1 MKTSVEPL
9 EGNKVKLSVE
19 VDEDEFD
26 KALDAAFRRI
36 AKEVRVPGFR
46 PGKAPR
52 KILEARV
59 GPEAA
64 RQEALRESLPEY
76 YAKAVG
82 EHEVDVIAPPEIDI
96 TAGEADGPLVFDAV
110 VEVRPRIT
118 VPGYGGLRVEVPS
131 PEADEAAIDAQVER
145 LRAQSGELVVVDRPA
160 QDGDHV
166 TIDVAGSV
174 DGEPVDGLTADDY
187 LYELGSDA
195 VVPELDEHLRS
206 AQPGDVLVFDA
217 EHPDPE
223 EESTIAFR
231 VLVKDVKEQVLP
243 EVDDEWANEASEFE
257 TVEALRDDLRTRL
270 SAIKRVQTQ
279 MALRDGVIAA
289 LVALIEDEA
298 PEPLVEGEVER
309 RADDLQHR
317 LSHQGASIQQYL
329 EATGTT
335 GEALIGQ
342 LRDQAVDAVKADLGL
357 RAVAEA
363 EQLEATDD
371 EVDAEIARI
380 AERVDQPVAAVRLQL
395 ERAEQLPAVR
405 SDLRRG
411 KALEWLV
418 EHAEVVDED
427 GKPVDRALLQPP
439 EALGEPDADEHLH
452 DEHTHDEHTHDEHT
466 HDEHTHDH
474 DEHEHEQQTAS
485 DAEERSA

>member
-1 MKTSVEPL
+1 MPRYTARPVKTSVEPL

-19 VDEDEFD
+19 VDEVEFD
-26 KALDAAFRRI
+26 EALDAAFRRI

-64 RQEALRESLPEY
+64 RQEALRESLPQY

-110 VEVRPRIT
+110 VEVRPRIS

-131 PEADEAAIDAQVER
+131 PEADEAAVDAQIER
-145 LRAQSGELVVVDRPA
+145 LRAQSGELVAVGRPA
-160 QDGDHV
+160 KDGDHL

-174 DGEPVDGLTADDY
+174 DGEPLEGLTADDY
-187 LYELGSDA
+187 LYELGSDG
-195 VVPELDEHLRS
+195 VVPELDEHLRG
-206 AQPGDVLVFDA
+206 AKPGDILAFDA

-223 EESTIAFR
+223 EEATIAFR

-257 TVEALRDDLRTRL
+257 TVEALRADLAERL
-270 SAIKRVQTQ
+270 GAIKRVQTR
-279 MALRDGVIAA
+279 MAVRDGVLAS
-289 LVALIEDEA
+289 LVALVEDEA
-298 PEPLVEGEVER
+298 PEPLVEAEVER
-309 RADDLQHR
+309 RANDLQHR
-317 LSHQGASIQQYL
+317 LSHQGASLQQYL

-342 LRDQAVDAVKADLGL
+342 LREQAVEAVKADLGL

-363 EQLEATDD
+363 EQLDASDE

-380 AERVDQPVAAVRLQL
+380 AERVGQPVATVRDQL

-405 SDLRRG
+405 SDLRRS

-418 EHAEVVDED
+418 EHAEVVDEE
-427 GKPVDRALLQPP
+427 GRPVDRALLEAP
-439 EALGEPDADEHLH
+439 EEPDDLGPDGDLHDEGLH
-452 DEHTHDEHTHDEHT
+452 DEHTHDE
-466 HDEHTHDH
+466 
-474 DEHEHEQQTAS
+474 TAS
-485 DAEERSA
+485 DAEEQSA

>member
-19 VDEDEFD
+19 VDEVEFD

-36 AKEVRVPGFR
+36 AKEVRIPGFR

-64 RQEALRESLPEY
+64 RQEALRESLPQY

-82 EHEVDVIAPPEIDI
+82 EHDVDVIAPPEIDI
-96 TAGEADGPLVFDAV
+96 TAGEADGPVVFDAV

-131 PEADEAAIDAQVER
+131 PEADEAAVDAQIER
-145 LRAQSGELVVVDRPA
+145 LRAQSGELVAVERPA

-174 DGEPVDGLTADDY
+174 DGEPLEGLTADDY
-187 LYELGSDA
+187 LYELGSDG
-195 VVPELDEHLRS
+195 VVPELDEHLRG

-223 EESTIAFR
+223 EDATIAFR

-257 TVEALRDDLRTRL
+257 TVEALRADLASRL
-270 SAIKRVQTQ
+270 VAIKRVQTR
-279 MALRDGVIAA
+279 MALRDGVLAS
-289 LVALIEDEA
+289 LVALIEDDA
-298 PEPLVEGEVER
+298 PEPLVEAEVER

-317 LSHQGASIQQYL
+317 LTHQGASIQQYL

-342 LRDQAVDAVKADLGL
+342 LREQAVEAVKADLGL

-363 EQLEATDD
+363 EQLDATDE
-371 EVDAEIARI
+371 EVDAEIVKI
-380 AERVDQPVAAVRLQL
+380 AERVGQPVATVREQL
-395 ERAEQLPAVR
+395 ERAEQLSAVR

-418 EHAEVVDED
+418 EHAEVVDEE
-427 GKPVDRALLQPP
+427 GNLVDRALL
-439 EALGEPDADEHLH
+439 EAPDELDEHLH
-452 DEHTHDEHTHDEHT
+452 DEH
-466 HDEHTHDH
+466 
-474 DEHEHEQQTAS
+474 EHEHTPEQTAT
-485 DAEERSA
+485 DVEEQSA

>member
-1 MKTSVEPL
+1 VKTSVEPL

-19 VDEDEFD
+19 VDEVEFD

-36 AKEVRVPGFR
+36 AKEVRIPGFR

-82 EHEVDVIAPPEIDI
+82 EHDVDVIAPPEIDI
-96 TAGEADGPLVFDAV
+96 TAGEADGPVVFDAV

-131 PEADEAAIDAQVER
+131 PHADEAAVDAQIER
-145 LRAQSGELVVVDRPA
+145 LRAQSGELVAVERPA

-174 DGEPVDGLTADDY
+174 DGEPVEGLTADDY
-187 LYELGSDA
+187 LYELGSDG
-195 VVPELDEHLRS
+195 VVPELDEHLRGAS
-206 AQPGDVLVFDA
+206 PGDVLVFDA

-223 EESTIAFR
+223 EEATIAFR

-257 TVEALRDDLRTRL
+257 TVDALRADLTTRL
-270 SAIKRVQTQ
+270 AAIKQVQTR
-279 MALRDGVIAA
+279 MALRDGVIAS
-289 LVALIEDEA
+289 LVALIEDDV
-298 PEPLVEGEVER
+298 PEPLVEAEVER

-342 LRDQAVDAVKADLGL
+342 LREQAVEAVKADLGL

-363 EQLEATDD
+363 EQLEATDE
-371 EVDAEIARI
+371 EVDAEIAQI
-380 AERVDQPVAAVRLQL
+380 AERVGQPVATVRDQL
-395 ERAEQLPAVR
+395 ERAEQLSAVR
-405 SDLRRG
+405 SDLRRR

-418 EHAEVVDED
+418 EHAEVVDEE
-427 GKPVDRALLQPP
+427 GNLVDRALLEPP
-439 EALGEPDADEHLH
+439 DELDEHQH
-452 DEHTHDEHTHDEHT
+452 DEHTPE
-466 HDEHTHDH
+466 
-474 DEHEHEQQTAS
+474 QTAS
-485 DAEERSA
+485 DVEEQSA

>member
-1 MKTSVEPL
+1 V
-9 EGNKVKLSVE
+9 
-19 VDEDEFD
+19 EFD

-36 AKEVRVPGFR
+36 AKEVRIPGFR

-82 EHEVDVIAPPEIDI
+82 EHDVDVIAPPEIDI
-96 TAGEADGPLVFDAV
+96 TAGEADGPVVFDAV

-131 PEADEAAIDAQVER
+131 PHADEAAVDAQIER
-145 LRAQSGELVVVDRPA
+145 LRAQSGELVAVERPA

-174 DGEPVDGLTADDY
+174 DGEPVEGLTADDY
-187 LYELGSDA
+187 LYELGSDG
-195 VVPELDEHLRS
+195 VVPELDEHLRGAS
-206 AQPGDVLVFDA
+206 PGDVLVFDA

-223 EESTIAFR
+223 EEATIAFR

-257 TVEALRDDLRTRL
+257 TVDALRADLTTRL
-270 SAIKRVQTQ
+270 AAIKQVQTR
-279 MALRDGVIAA
+279 MALRDGVIAS
-289 LVALIEDEA
+289 LVALIEDDV
-298 PEPLVEGEVER
+298 PEPLVEAEVER

-342 LRDQAVDAVKADLGL
+342 LREQAVEAVKADLGL

-363 EQLEATDD
+363 EQLEASDE
-371 EVDAEIARI
+371 EVDAEIAQI
-380 AERVDQPVAAVRLQL
+380 AERVGQPVATVRDQL
-395 ERAEQLPAVR
+395 ERAEQLSAVR
-405 SDLRRG
+405 SDLRRR

-418 EHAEVVDED
+418 EHAEVVDEE
-427 GKPVDRALLQPP
+427 GNLVDRALLEPP
-439 EALGEPDADEHLH
+439 DELDEHQH
-452 DEHTHDEHTHDEHT
+452 DEHTPE
-466 HDEHTHDH
+466 
-474 DEHEHEQQTAS
+474 QTAS
-485 DAEERSA
+485 DVEEQSA

>member
-1 MKTSVEPL
+1 VKTSVEPL

-19 VDEDEFD
+19 VDEVEFD
-26 KALDAAFRRI
+26 EALDAAFRRI

-64 RQEALRESLPEY
+64 RQEALRESLPQY
-76 YAKAVG
+76 YAQAVG

-131 PEADEAAIDAQVER
+131 PDADEAAIDAQIDR
-145 LRAQSGELVVVDRPA
+145 LRAQSGELVAVERPA

-174 DGEPVDGLTADDY
+174 DGEPLEGLTADDY
-187 LYELGSDA
+187 LYELGSDG
-195 VVPELDEHLRS
+195 VVPELDEHLVGAR
-206 AQPGDVLVFDA
+206 PGDVLVFDA
-217 EHPDPE
+217 EHPDPDE
-223 EESTIAFR
+223 EATIDFR

-243 EVDDEWANEASEFE
+243 EVDDDWANEASEFDS
-257 TVEALRDDLRTRL
+257 VDALRADLAERL
-270 SAIKRVQTQ
+270 VAVKRVQTR
-279 MALRDGVIAA
+279 MALRDGVIAS

-298 PEPLVEGEVER
+298 PEPLVEAEVER
-309 RADDLQHR
+309 RANDLQHR
-317 LSHQGASIQQYL
+317 LTHQGASIQQYL
-329 EATGTT
+329 EATGTS

-342 LRDQAVDAVKADLGL
+342 LREQAVEAVKADLGL

-363 EQLEATDD
+363 EQLDATDD

-380 AERVDQPVAAVRLQL
+380 AERVGEPVVTVRGQL

-418 EHAEVVDED
+418 EHAEVVDEE
-427 GKPVDRALLQPP
+427 GKPVDRAVL
-439 EALGEPDADEHLH
+439 EAPDELDAASDSDDE
-452 DEHTHDEHTHDEHT
+452 DTHDEHPLE
-466 HDEHTHDH
+466 
-474 DEHEHEQQTAS
+474 QTAS
-485 DAEERSA
+485 DAEEQSA